1 MFCGMITKQV
11 KEYMTIATQ
20 LIKFRPDTDIF
31 FAIDTLIN
39 KAISGA
45 PVVNDKGDLVG
56 ILSEKDCLKVL
67 IDMSMHELPT
77 AMVEQYMSTKATTLT
92 ATSSIMDAVEVFQ
105 KNVYRRFPVVEG
117 TKLVGLITRRD
128 ILRAVKDIR
137 DRK

>member
-1 MFCGMITKQV
+1 MNQKQV
-11 KEYMTIATQ
+11 SEYMTIATQ

-39 KAISGA
+39 RAISGA
-45 PVVNDKGDLVG
+45 PVVDDRGDLVG

-67 IDMSMHELPT
+67 IDMSMHELPSAT
-77 AMVEQYMSTKATTLT
+77 VEQYMSKEATTLT
-92 ATSSIMDAVEVFQ
+92 PTTSIMDAVELFQ
-105 KNVYRRFPVVEG
+105 KNVFRRFPVVDG
-117 TKLVGLITRRD
+117 KKLVGLLTRRD

>member
-1 MFCGMITKQV
+1 MNTKLV
-11 KEYMTIATQ
+11 KEYMTVATQ
-20 LIKFRPDTDIF
+20 LIKFRPETDIF

-39 KAISGA
+39 RTISGA

-67 IDMSMHELPT
+67 IDMSMHELPGAT
-77 AMVEQYMSTKATTLT
+77 VEQYMSKEAVTLNATT
-92 ATSSIMDAVEVFQ
+92 SIMDAVELFQ
-105 KNVYRRFPVVEG
+105 KNVFRRFPVVEG
-117 TKLVGLITRRD
+117 AKLVGLLTRRD

>member
-1 MFCGMITKQV
+1 MNTKLV
-11 KEYMTIATQ
+11 KEYMTVATQ

-39 KAISGA
+39 RTISGA

-67 IDMSMHELPT
+67 IDMSMHELPG
-77 AMVEQYMSTKATTLT
+77 ANVEQYMSKKAVTLNATT
-92 ATSSIMDAVEVFQ
+92 SIMDAVELFQ
-105 KNVYRRFPVVEG
+105 KNVFRRFPVVDG
-117 TKLVGLITRRD
+117 AKLVGLLTRRD